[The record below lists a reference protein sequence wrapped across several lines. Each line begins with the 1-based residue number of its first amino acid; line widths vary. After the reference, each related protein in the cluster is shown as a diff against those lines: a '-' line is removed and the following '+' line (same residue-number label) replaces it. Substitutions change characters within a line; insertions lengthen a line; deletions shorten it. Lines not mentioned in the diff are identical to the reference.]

1 MRPSIDIATRVS
13 AELSAFIE
21 TMVND
26 PDREDPPTLQDVRA
40 ALENSGIGEAEE
52 VEMHPQD
59 RTSMLA
65 EIAGLI
71 DEYGGEKLAIEFV
84 AAKASESLSRII
96 EAAMDDASLPE
107 EPTLGAVREA
117 MASGLTA
124 RLVGD
129 GMIDPDEDST
139 LLEEIDELI
148 RRYGA
153 EAVAETFIRFE

>member
-1 MRPSIDIATRVS
+1 MRPPIDVATRVS

-26 PDREDPPTLQDVRA
+26 PDREEPPKLQDVRV
-40 ALENSGIGEAEE
+40 ALEERGVAEAEE
-52 VEMHPQD
+52 VDMHPQD

-65 EIAGLI
+65 EIESLI
-71 DEYGGEKLAIEFV
+71 DEYGGDTLAVAFF

-117 MASGLTA
+117 MVSGLTA

-129 GMIDPDEDST
+129 GMIDPDEDGT

-148 RRYGA
+148 RRYGT
-153 EAVAETFIRFE
+153 EQVAETFIRFE